1 MHSKVEPVSV
11 KFDSF
16 KIAAALILVVGGIA
30 GFYVFSGE
38 SLLLRVIGLIL
49 CAAVAVIIAMQT
61 EQGRAI
67 WAFVQESQTEVRRV
81 IWPTR
86 QETLHTTGIVILM
99 VIIFA
104 VVLWL
109 LDLALG
115 AGIQSIIGQGG

>member
-1 MHSKVEPVSV
+1 MHSKVESASV
-11 KFDSF
+11 KIDSF

-49 CAAVAVIIAMQT
+49 CAAVAVVIALQT

-86 QETLHTTGIVILM
+86 QETLQTTGIVILM

-115 AGIQSIIGQGG
+115 AGIQSIIGRGG